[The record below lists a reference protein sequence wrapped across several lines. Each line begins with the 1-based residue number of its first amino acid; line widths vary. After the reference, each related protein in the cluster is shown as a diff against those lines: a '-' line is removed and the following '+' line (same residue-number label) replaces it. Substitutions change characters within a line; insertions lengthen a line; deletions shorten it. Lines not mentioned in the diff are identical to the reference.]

1 MNKNACRTCS
11 TIIFSSFR
19 ACLIYMRRASP
30 VRRTGPVKGLKC
42 LPVTGMNFRNLFT
55 CLVTVEVTHGVT
67 GGFSCFDSKRRFI
80 LALAST
86 EWYFK
91 TKDAKIIL

>member
-1 MNKNACRTCS
+1 
-11 TIIFSSFR
+11 
-19 ACLIYMRRASP
+19 MRRANP
-30 VRRTGPVKGLKC
+30 VRRAGPVKGLKC
-42 LPVTGMNFRNLFT
+42 LYGRFQPGLPVTGMNFRNLFT
-55 CLVTVEVTHGVT
+55 CLVTVKVTHGVT

-91 TKDAKIIL
+91 TKNAKIIL